1 MKLTFDWDEGKAKE
15 NIRKHKINF
24 EEATM
29 IFLDPLSTTMLDPDH
44 SAEEQRYID
53 IGISDKNRVLV
64 VGYTE
69 CSERIRIINCRK
81 ATPAERRHY
90 EKSNN

>member
-1 MKLTFDWDEGKAKE
+1 MKLTFEWDEGKAKE

-24 EEATM
+24 EEATTV
-29 IFLDPLSTTMLDPDH
+29 FLDSLSTTMLNPDH
-44 SAEEQRYID
+44 SAKEQRYID

-69 CSERIRIINCRK
+69 RGERIRIINCRK
-81 ATPAERRHY
+81 ATPSERRRY